1 MENLQI
7 AIASNGRTVYE
18 LAHMNI
24 PSIIISQN
32 KREQLHK
39 FSIRENGFINLG
51 IYEKNKTK
59 LQVKKYFLNL
69 ISNENYRLQ
78 LFNKLYLAWERTRIK
93 KFN

>member
-1 MENLQI
+1 
-7 AIASNGRTVYE
+7 
-18 LAHMNI
+18 MNNYHESI
-24 PSIIISQN
+24 DYTSIIISQN

-78 LFNKLYLAWERTRIK
+78 LFNKLLPHKFLKNKLIIVNKIK
-93 KFN
+93 SVLQKYES

>member
-1 MENLQI
+1 
-7 AIASNGRTVYE
+7 
-18 LAHMNI
+18 MNI

-78 LFNKLYLAWERTRIK
+78 LFNKLLPHKFLKNKLIIVNKIK
-93 KFN
+93 SVFQKYDS